1 MKKIIR
7 FFIQIGNQIK
17 SCVRSFAW
25 RKLLPWCALFLG
37 VCIFAGASALAISA
51 AVQRKAASRITSIE
65 SLRDA
70 GEHFDIILVLGCAVR
85 SDGTPSHMLEDRI
98 KIGVTAY
105 QSGISDAILMSGDRH
120 EGYDEVGTMERE
132 AKEQGIPADRILIDP
147 QGFSTYESVF
157 NLLEEHKDKRVL
169 IVTQEYHLYRA
180 LYIAHKLGIEAY
192 GISAD
197 LRTYR
202 KQVQYDLRE
211 ILARLKDV
219 LWVEYNL
226 AH

>member
-37 VCIFAGASALAISA
+37 VCIFAGVSALAISA
-51 AVQRKAASRITSIE
+51 AVQRKTESRITTIE

-105 QSGISDAILMSGDRH
+105 QSGIADAILMSGDRH

-132 AKEQGIPADRILIDP
+132 AKEQGIPADRILLDP
-147 QGFSTYESVF
+147 QGYSTYESVF

-180 LYIAHKLGIEAY
+180 LYIAQKLGIEAY

>member
-51 AVQRKAASRITSIE
+51 AVQRKTASRITTIE

-105 QSGISDAILMSGDRH
+105 QSGIADAILMSGDRH

-147 QGFSTYESVF
+147 RGFSTYESVF
-157 NLLEEHKDKRVL
+157 NLLEELKDKRVL

-180 LYIAHKLGIEAY
+180 L
-192 GISAD
+192 
-197 LRTYR
+197 
-202 KQVQYDLRE
+202 
-211 ILARLKDV
+211 
-219 LWVEYNL
+219 
-226 AH
+226 

>member
-51 AVQRKAASRITSIE
+51 AVQRKTASRITTIE

-105 QSGISDAILMSGDRH
+105 QSGIADAVLMSGDRH

-180 LYIAHKLGIEAY
+180 LYIAQKLGIEAY

>member
-51 AVQRKAASRITSIE
+51 AVQRKTASRITTIE

-105 QSGISDAILMSGDRH
+105 QSGIADAILMSGDRH

-147 QGFSTYESVF
+147 RGFSTYESVF
-157 NLLEEHKDKRVL
+157 NLLEELKDKRVL

-180 LYIAHKLGIEAY
+180 LYSAQKLGIEAY

-226 AH
+226 TH